1 MKEAIESVDTY
12 DQYLQLENEDV
23 IDEDLYEQQI
33 RMIHQAV
40 EKLPKKKREVFKLC
54 RIEGRSADEV
64 AKIMGI
70 SSHSVKDY
78 LKQSNRAI
86 KDYIQNE
93 APYTALGLLVIFYTE
108 HL

>member
-1 MKEAIESVDTY
+1 
-12 DQYLQLENEDV
+12 
-23 IDEDLYEQQI
+23 
-33 RMIHQAV
+33 
-40 EKLPKKKREVFKLC
+40 
-54 RIEGRSADEV
+54 
-64 AKIMGI
+64 MGI